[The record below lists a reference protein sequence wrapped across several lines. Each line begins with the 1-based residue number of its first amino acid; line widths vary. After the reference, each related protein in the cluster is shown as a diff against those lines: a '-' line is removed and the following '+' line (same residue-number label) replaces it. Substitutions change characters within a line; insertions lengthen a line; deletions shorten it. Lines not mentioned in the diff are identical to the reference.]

1 MEQVLPFLEGI
12 FLIATSDHDQPHV
25 RPFDGAGILYKL
37 KIIQKLK
44 FTPKMTRWVP

>member
-25 RPFDGAGILYKL
+25 RPFDGAGILNSKLYIHTIDTVYK
-37 KIIQKLK
+37 IDN
-44 FTPKMTRWVP
+44 